1 MCQIGTSIYDKLLMK
16 TISMLHNGAQ
26 WLKGLRILVVTATT
40 AILVAACGTGSSEP
54 MKYGGLSMGLPV
66 PQFVDSLL
74 AQGFSIDSAAS
85 DSGQTVVLMHPQKN
99 YRLLLGFQGDDLL
112 VVQENYQLSTNDST
126 RNLWQEKRDALEKEL
141 GAWPDCPKLGDDH
154 KIANFETEDGFISV
168 VLENTYTPTLQVS
181 YKKKTAKK

>member
-1 MCQIGTSIYDKLLMK
+1 MCQIGTSIHDKLLMK

-40 AILVAACGTGSSEP
+40 AILVAACGAGSGQS

-141 GAWPDCPKLGDDH
+141 GTWPDCPKLGDDH

>member
-1 MCQIGTSIYDKLLMK
+1 MCQIGTSSYDKLLMK

-74 AQGFSIDSAAS
+74 AQGFSIDSA
-85 DSGQTVVLMHPQKN
+85 
-99 YRLLLGFQGDDLL
+99 LLLGFQGDDLL